1 MVLSELYLM
10 GLYSMS
16 NKLAI
21 LDNAKGIKYFNL
33 PEGMIDVVRPTI
45 NLHLWRVHT
54 TQFLVKLGMVYY
66 LGY

>member
-21 LDNAKGIKYFNL
+21 LNNAKGIKYFNL

-45 NLHLWRVHT
+45 NLHL
-54 TQFLVKLGMVYY
+54 
-66 LGY
+66 